1 LAQVAKR
8 MRPFLATC
16 AGGLLVLVIGWSAL
30 TAFT

>member
-1 LAQVAKR
+1 

-16 AGGLLVLVIGWSAL
+16 GGGLLVLVIGWSAL